1 MRNQAHR
8 HQQRERR
15 GGFQQGADING
26 QRRIHGKQQP
36 GLGEGLPVLLKKAPQ
51 PVSIA
56 GAEHAQNM
64 VRAAKAADG
73 MHVIQNATNGSQAQ
87 RNAVIKRNS
96 RIGQDARRGC
106 GKPRRQHLSQLRR
119 LWSGE
124 FF

>member
-36 GLGEGLPVLLKKAPQ
+36 GLGEGLTVLLKKAPQ

-56 GAEHAQNM
+56 GAQHAQDM

-73 MHVIQNATNGSQAQ
+73 KHVI
-87 RNAVIKRNS
+87 
-96 RIGQDARRGC
+96 
-106 GKPRRQHLSQLRR
+106 
-119 LWSGE
+119 
-124 FF
+124 